1 MKYITLVAAM
11 VSLLCFDSVFSDA
24 QARRHYKKKF
34 SSKGGVVAHVSLARQ
49 VMTVY
54 VNGRRRYRWRV
65 STGKRGY
72 ATPRGSYGAKRFVRM
87 HFSRKYGG
95 APMPHSIFF
104 RGGYAVHGTG
114 ATRKLGRR
122 ASHGCVRLAPGN
134 AARLYSLMRR
144 RGGRIRIH

>member
-1 MKYITLVAAM
+1 MKYYTLVAAM
-11 VSLLCFDSVFSDA
+11 ISLFLLDAVFSDA
-24 QARRHYKKKF
+24 EARRRYKKKIYKN
-34 SSKGGVVAHVSLARQ
+34 SGVVARVSLARQ

-54 VNGRRRYRWRV
+54 VNGRRRYSWRV

-72 ATPRGSYGAKRFVRM
+72 STPRGSYGPKRFSRM
-87 HFSRKYGG
+87 HYSRKYGG

-114 ATRKLGRR
+114 HTRKLGRR

-134 AARLYSLMRR
+134 AARLFALMRR
-144 RGGRIRIH
+144 RGGRITIR